1 MQSVSVGAE
10 ARQLRTD
17 PQLVGADPQ
26 LVGADPQ
33 LVGADPQLVGAE
45 DWLDWVTTLRQG
57 NITLK
62 GG

>member
-1 MQSVSVGAE
+1 MGAE

>member
-45 DWLDWVTTLRQG
+45 DWLDWVTTLHQG